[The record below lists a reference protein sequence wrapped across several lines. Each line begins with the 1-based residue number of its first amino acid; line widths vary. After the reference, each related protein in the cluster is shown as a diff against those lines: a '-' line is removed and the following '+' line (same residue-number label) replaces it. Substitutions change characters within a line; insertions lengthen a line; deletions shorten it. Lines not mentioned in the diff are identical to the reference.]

1 MQPLTSEFPSAWTP
15 RVIRALRTHTVEKCG
30 GRVNNLSGATPMARA
45 VFFNDAPGG
54 AARWWFAALDQR
66 WFATGADR
74 WLTQVVGIHEAG
86 EDIWIQLETLGD
98 QLRGVTVRVQP
109 RMSLAEVVEAIET
122 QIRSIV
128 TALAK

>member
-1 MQPLTSEFPSAWTP
+1 MGP
-15 RVIRALRTHTVEKCG
+15 AL
-30 GRVNNLSGATPMARA
+30 
-45 VFFNDAPGG
+45 FFQDAPDG

-66 WFATGADR
+66 WFSTGADR

-122 QIRSIV
+122 QIRSLV